1 MIPKFRAWDRKLET
15 MYEPNELIIQIKGSE
30 ILVAHNP
37 TLHQF
42 IDYSLMQSTGL
53 KDKKGKEIYEGDI
66 VSFKYPYDK
75 RVKTIGN
82 VVWRKDKACFGIN
95 MEETTEQYE
104 LYRVTA
110 EHYLTIIGNI
120 YANPELMEEMVE

>member
-1 MIPKFRAWDRKLET
+1 MKPKFRVWDKRKNE
-15 MYEPNELIIQIKGSE
+15 MYNPDELTIQINRSE
-30 ILVAHNP
+30 ILVALASS
-37 TLHQF
+37 LHQIF
-42 IDYSLMQSTGL
+42 NYELMQSTGL
-53 KDKKGKEIYEGDI
+53 KDKNGKEIFEGDI

-75 RVKTIGN
+75 RFKSIGN

-95 MEETTEQYE
+95 MKKTTEQYE

-120 YANPELMEEMVE
+120 YANPELMEELVE